1 MGKLVSAFIG
11 VIAGFVIAHV
21 VNRDPA
27 GQEFFARANATLD
40 TFVAGVRD
48 AYRS

>member
-1 MGKLVSAFIG
+1 MGKFVGAFIG

-21 VNRDPA
+21 VNRNPA
-27 GQEFFARANATLD
+27 GHEFFARANATLD

-48 AYRS
+48 GYRS